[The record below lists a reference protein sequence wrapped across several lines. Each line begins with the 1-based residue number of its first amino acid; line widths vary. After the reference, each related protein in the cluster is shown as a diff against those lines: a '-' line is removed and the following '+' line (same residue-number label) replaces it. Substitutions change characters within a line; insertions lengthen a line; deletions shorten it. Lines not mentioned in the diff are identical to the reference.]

1 MVGEKMGYEIEG
13 RYAAEE
19 EKERKIKTPEKAERV
34 TINQNNVETLLNQI
48 DSKLDLILAKQ
59 EGE

>member
-1 MVGEKMGYEIEG
+1 MGYEIEG

-19 EKERKIKTPEKAERV
+19 EKERKIKTAEKAERV
-34 TINQNNVETLLNQI
+34 IINQNNVETLLNQI
-48 DSKLDLILAKQ
+48 DSKLDLILKKQ